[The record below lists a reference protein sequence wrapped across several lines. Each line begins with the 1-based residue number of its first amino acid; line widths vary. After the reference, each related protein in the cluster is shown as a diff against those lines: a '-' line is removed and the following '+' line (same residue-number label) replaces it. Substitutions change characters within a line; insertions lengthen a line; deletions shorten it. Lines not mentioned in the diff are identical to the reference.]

1 MEQNSE
7 LEQNILGVAREKSF
21 AAPFYYFACLYSEKK
36 LQYNL
41 ESLMKEVPKLEK
53 KVNKVANLGRII
65 WLYTKYQM
73 ISKGVL
79 ALIIFPL
86 SSLALKMLIES
97 SGRTNLSSGD
107 YLSFLFSTHGAGM
120 LLLGMM
126 LLIFLIGTDINAFI
140 IMSALIREDR
150 IKMTAKQ
157 LLVVGIRSLRSFLK
171 PAGLLIML
179 YVAIV
184 VPLVGV
190 GITIKPME
198 NFEIPNFV
206 KDVIFKNSLYR
217 NLYYLLILFLSVV
230 STAHIFLFHYVLLM
244 GQSVEQGLK
253 SARSLM
259 KKHWKSFLVE
269 FFLKIFAVLML
280 LIVALIAV
288 VIVFGLLQSEVP
300 ESLIDSRAWTI
311 LGMMYVSEIIA
322 FSALM
327 FVPMIANQLTKLFYR
342 YNEMDGT
349 PVCLKLEVKADVLGE
364 EAFGKVRLRTKI
376 AFALLFLLLTAFNIG
391 VAALGANFFD
401 ELFRTHKPIEIV
413 AHRGGGDLAA
423 ENSIASIKAA
433 KDAGAKWSEIDV
445 QRTMDGL
452 YIINHDSTFARVTGD
467 NRAPSEM
474 TLGEVRQ
481 LRIEDLFDTSRPS
494 QKVPTLEEV
503 LDYAKGNMG
512 LYIELKGRTA
522 DIQMAD
528 DVIAMVKEREMLS
541 EVAIL
546 SLDYSLIQY
555 IEQNYPEVETGFL
568 YFFCDRRY
576 FELGGRYFDHGR
588 ARSDAKQNPKNS
600 SSRKK
605 RRSSGRSI
613 PKNPSILLSNPMWME
628 SLLTMC

>member
-1 MEQNSE
+1 MD
-7 LEQNILGVAREKSF
+7 
-21 AAPFYYFACLYSEKK
+21 KK
-36 LQYNL
+36 I
-41 ESLMKEVPKLEK
+41 
-53 KVNKVANLGRII
+53 NKVANLGRII

-73 ISKGVL
+73 ITKGIL

-452 YIINHDSTFARVTGD
+452 YIINHDSTFARVAGD
-467 NRAPSEM
+467 TRAPSEM
-474 TLGEVRQ
+474 TLEEIQQ
-481 LRIEDLFDTSRPS
+481 LRIKDLFDTTRPS
-494 QKVPTLEEV
+494 QEVPTLEEV
-503 LDYAKGNMG
+503 LDYAKGNIG
-512 LYIELKGRTA
+512 LYIELKGSTA
-522 DIQMAD
+522 DIQMAK

-568 YFFCDRRY
+568 YFFAIGDIANLVGDILIMEEREATPNKIQKIHQAGKKAVVWTVNTEESIDTFVKSDVDGIITDYVLKVQDGIKRRD
-576 FELGGRYFDHGR
+576 E
-588 ARSDAKQNPKNS
+588 RSDLEIIIDNFL
-600 SSRKK
+600 
-605 RRSSGRSI
+605 G
-613 PKNPSILLSNPMWME
+613 
-628 SLLTMC
+628 

>member
-1 MEQNSE
+1 MD
-7 LEQNILGVAREKSF
+7 
-21 AAPFYYFACLYSEKK
+21 KK
-36 LQYNL
+36 I
-41 ESLMKEVPKLEK
+41 
-53 KVNKVANLGRII
+53 NKVANLGRII

-73 ISKGVL
+73 ITKGIL

-244 GQSVEQGLK
+244 GQSVEQGLR

-452 YIINHDSTFARVTGD
+452 YIINHDSTFARVAGD
-467 NRAPSEM
+467 TRAPSEM
-474 TLGEVRQ
+474 TLEEIQQ
-481 LRIEDLFDTSRPS
+481 LRIKDLFDTTRPS
-494 QKVPTLEEV
+494 QEVPTLEEV
-503 LDYAKGNMG
+503 LDYAKGNIG
-512 LYIELKGRTA
+512 LYIELKGSTA
-522 DIQMAD
+522 DIQMAK

-568 YFFCDRRY
+568 YFFAIGDIANLVGDILIMEEREATPNKIQKIHQAGKKAVVWTVNTEESIDTFVKSDVDGIITDYVLKVQDGIKRRD
-576 FELGGRYFDHGR
+576 E
-588 ARSDAKQNPKNS
+588 RSDLEIIIDNFL
-600 SSRKK
+600 
-605 RRSSGRSI
+605 G
-613 PKNPSILLSNPMWME
+613 
-628 SLLTMC
+628 

>member
-1 MEQNSE
+1 
-7 LEQNILGVAREKSF
+7 
-21 AAPFYYFACLYSEKK
+21 
-36 LQYNL
+36 
-41 ESLMKEVPKLEK
+41 MKEVPKLEK

-73 ISKGVL
+73 ITKGIL

-568 YFFCDRRY
+568 YFFAIGDIANLVGDILIMEEREATPNKIQKIHQAGKKAVVWTVNTEESIDTFVKSDVDGIITDYVLKVQDGIKRRD
-576 FELGGRYFDHGR
+576 E
-588 ARSDAKQNPKNS
+588 RSDLEIIIDNFL
-600 SSRKK
+600 
-605 RRSSGRSI
+605 G
-613 PKNPSILLSNPMWME
+613 
-628 SLLTMC
+628 

>member
-1 MEQNSE
+1 
-7 LEQNILGVAREKSF
+7 
-21 AAPFYYFACLYSEKK
+21 
-36 LQYNL
+36 
-41 ESLMKEVPKLEK
+41 MKEVPKLEK

-73 ISKGVL
+73 ITKGIL

-342 YNEMDGT
+342 YNETDGT

-452 YIINHDSTFARVTGD
+452 YIINHDSTFARVAGD
-467 NRAPSEM
+467 TRAPSEM
-474 TLGEVRQ
+474 TLEEIQQ
-481 LRIEDLFDTSRPS
+481 LRIKDLFDTTRPS
-494 QKVPTLEEV
+494 QEVPTLEEV
-503 LDYAKGNMG
+503 LDYAKGNIG
-512 LYIELKGRTA
+512 LYIELKGSTA
-522 DIQMAD
+522 DIQMAK

-568 YFFCDRRY
+568 YFFAIGDIANLVGDILIMEEREATPNKIQKIHQAGKKAVVWTVNTEESIDTFVKSDVDGIITDYVLKVQDGIKRRD
-576 FELGGRYFDHGR
+576 E
-588 ARSDAKQNPKNS
+588 RSDLEIIIDNFL
-600 SSRKK
+600 
-605 RRSSGRSI
+605 G
-613 PKNPSILLSNPMWME
+613 
-628 SLLTMC
+628 

>member
-1 MEQNSE
+1 
-7 LEQNILGVAREKSF
+7 
-21 AAPFYYFACLYSEKK
+21 
-36 LQYNL
+36 
-41 ESLMKEVPKLEK
+41 MKEVPKLEK

-73 ISKGVL
+73 ITKGIL

-230 STAHIFLFHYVLLM
+230 STAHMFLFHYVLLM

-568 YFFCDRRY
+568 YFFAIGDISNLVGDILIMEEREATPSKIQKIHQAGKKAVVWTVNTEESIDTFVKSDVDGIITDYVLKVQDGIKRRD
-576 FELGGRYFDHGR
+576 E
-588 ARSDAKQNPKNS
+588 RSDLEIIIDNFL
-600 SSRKK
+600 
-605 RRSSGRSI
+605 G
-613 PKNPSILLSNPMWME
+613 
-628 SLLTMC
+628 

>member
-1 MEQNSE
+1 M
-7 LEQNILGVAREKSF
+7 
-21 AAPFYYFACLYSEKK
+21 
-36 LQYNL
+36 
-41 ESLMKEVPKLEK
+41 EK

-452 YIINHDSTFARVTGD
+452 YIINHDSTFARVAGD
-467 NRAPSEM
+467 TRAPSEM
-474 TLGEVRQ
+474 TLEEIQQ
-481 LRIEDLFDTSRPS
+481 LRIKDLFDTTRPS
-494 QKVPTLEEV
+494 QEVPTLEEV
-503 LDYAKGNMG
+503 LDYAKGNIG
-512 LYIELKGRTA
+512 LYIELKGSTA
-522 DIQMAD
+522 DIQMAK

-568 YFFCDRRY
+568 YFFAIGDIANLVGDILIMEEREATPNKIQKIHQAEKKAVVWTVNTEESIDTFVKSDVDGIITDYVLKVQDGIKRRD
-576 FELGGRYFDHGR
+576 E
-588 ARSDAKQNPKNS
+588 RSDLEIIIDNFL
-600 SSRKK
+600 
-605 RRSSGRSI
+605 G
-613 PKNPSILLSNPMWME
+613 
-628 SLLTMC
+628 

>member
-1 MEQNSE
+1 
-7 LEQNILGVAREKSF
+7 
-21 AAPFYYFACLYSEKK
+21 
-36 LQYNL
+36 
-41 ESLMKEVPKLEK
+41 MKEVPKLEK

-73 ISKGVL
+73 ITKGIL

-198 NFEIPNFV
+198 NFEIPNFI

-342 YNEMDGT
+342 YNETDGT

-568 YFFCDRRY
+568 YFFAIGDIANLVGDILIMEEREATPNKIQKIHQAGKKAVVWTVNTEESIDTFVKSDVDGIITDYVLKVQDGIKRRD
-576 FELGGRYFDHGR
+576 E
-588 ARSDAKQNPKNS
+588 RSDLEIIIDNFL
-600 SSRKK
+600 
-605 RRSSGRSI
+605 G
-613 PKNPSILLSNPMWME
+613 
-628 SLLTMC
+628 

>member
-1 MEQNSE
+1 M
-7 LEQNILGVAREKSF
+7 
-21 AAPFYYFACLYSEKK
+21 
-36 LQYNL
+36 
-41 ESLMKEVPKLEK
+41 EK

-445 QRTMDGL
+445 QRTSDGY
-452 YIINHDSTFARVTGD
+452 YILNHDSTFARVARDT
-467 NRAPSEM
+467 RAPSEM
-474 TLGEVRQ
+474 TLDEVRQ
-481 LRIEDLFDTSRPS
+481 LQIEDLFDTDRSS
-494 QKVPTLEEV
+494 QEVPTLEEV
-503 LDYAKGNMG
+503 LDYAKGNIG
-512 LYIELKGRTA
+512 LYIELKGSTA
-522 DIQMAD
+522 DYQMAD
-528 DVIAMVKEREMLS
+528 DVIAMVKAREMLS

-555 IEQNYPEVETGFL
+555 IEQNYPEIETGFL
-568 YFFCDRRY
+568 YFFAIGDISNLVGDILIMEEREATPNKIQKIHQAEKKAVVWTVNTEESIDTFVKSDVDGIITDYVLKVQDGIKRRD
-576 FELGGRYFDHGR
+576 E
-588 ARSDAKQNPKNS
+588 RSDLEIIIDNFL
-600 SSRKK
+600 
-605 RRSSGRSI
+605 G
-613 PKNPSILLSNPMWME
+613 
-628 SLLTMC
+628 

>member
-1 MEQNSE
+1 M
-7 LEQNILGVAREKSF
+7 
-21 AAPFYYFACLYSEKK
+21 
-36 LQYNL
+36 
-41 ESLMKEVPKLEK
+41 EK

-73 ISKGVL
+73 ITKGIL

-311 LGMMYVSEIIA
+311 LGMLYVSEVFA

-568 YFFCDRRY
+568 YFFAIGDISNLVGDILIMEER
-576 FELGGRYFDHGR
+576 E
-588 ARSDAKQNPKNS
+588 ATPSKIQKNS
-600 SSRKK
+600 SSGQKGGRLDGQY
-605 RRSSGRSI
+605 RRIHRYFCQIRCGW
-613 PKNPSILLSNPMWME
+613 NHY
-628 SLLTMC
+628 

>member
-1 MEQNSE
+1 
-7 LEQNILGVAREKSF
+7 
-21 AAPFYYFACLYSEKK
+21 
-36 LQYNL
+36 
-41 ESLMKEVPKLEK
+41 MKEVPKLEK

-73 ISKGVL
+73 ITKGIL

-342 YNEMDGT
+342 YNETDGT

-568 YFFCDRRY
+568 YFFAIGDIANLVGDILIMEEREATPNKIQKIHQAGKKAVVWTVNTEESIDTFVKSDVDGIITDYVLKVQDGIKRRD
-576 FELGGRYFDHGR
+576 E
-588 ARSDAKQNPKNS
+588 RSDLEIIIDNFL
-600 SSRKK
+600 
-605 RRSSGRSI
+605 G
-613 PKNPSILLSNPMWME
+613 
-628 SLLTMC
+628 